1 MQLRLYILSMIAID
15 YRVNIKDEKSLLQ
28 VLRFYLN
35 YFSCYL
41 SNISLLQFG
50 NDRIYIFYFQVIT
63 CAFTLNIWYPKGV
76 SVIAFYVRKQK
87 DLEAL
92 NVCVISQYTALR
104 HHINFSVNSKD
115 KRLVEV

>member
-1 MQLRLYILSMIAID
+1 MIAVV
-15 YRVNIKDEKSLLQ
+15 YMVNIEDEKSLLQ
-28 VLRFYLN
+28 VW
-35 YFSCYL
+35 ST
-41 SNISLLQFG
+41 SNKSFLQLG
-50 NDRIYIFYFQVIT
+50 NDRIFFYLQVIT
-63 CAFTLNIWYPKGV
+63 CDFTLNIWYPKGV
-76 SVIAFYVRKQK
+76 CVIAFYGRKQK

>member
-1 MQLRLYILSMIAID
+1 MIAID
-15 YRVNIKDEKSLLQ
+15 YRVNIRDEKVYCKYFVSIWII
-28 VLRFYLN
+28 FHAIYLTYIYYN
-35 YFSCYL
+35 LEMIGYF
-41 SNISLLQFG
+41 
-50 NDRIYIFYFQVIT
+50 FYFQVIT

-76 SVIAFYVRKQK
+76 CVIAFYVRKQK

>member
-15 YRVNIKDEKSLLQ
+15 YRVNIKDGKS
-28 VLRFYLN
+28 LRFYLS

-76 SVIAFYVRKQK
+76 CVIAFYVRKQK

>member
-1 MQLRLYILSMIAID
+1 MIAVV
-15 YRVNIKDEKSLLQ
+15 YMVNIEDEKSHSFYLNHFSCFLSNKSLLQ
-28 VLRFYLN
+28 L
-35 YFSCYL
+35 
-41 SNISLLQFG
+41 G
-50 NDRIYIFYFQVIT
+50 NDRIFFYFQVIT

-76 SVIAFYVRKQK
+76 CVIAFYGRKQK

>member
-15 YRVNIKDEKSLLQ
+15 HRVNIKDEKSLLQ
-28 VLRFYLN
+28 VWSTSN

-76 SVIAFYVRKQK
+76 CVIAFYVRKQK

>member
-1 MQLRLYILSMIAID
+1 MIAKVHMLNIEDKKVSCKFGLRLIIFHATYPTYLYCNLEMIG
-15 YRVNIKDEKSLLQ
+15 
-28 VLRFYLN
+28 
-35 YFSCYL
+35 YFSYL
-41 SNISLLQFG
+41 E
-50 NDRIYIFYFQVIT
+50 VIT

-76 SVIAFYVRKQK
+76 CVIAFYGRKQK

-115 KRLVEV
+115 KRLVEA

>member
-1 MQLRLYILSMIAID
+1 MIAVV
-15 YRVNIKDEKSLLQ
+15 YMVNIEDEKSLLQ
-28 VLRFYLN
+28 VWSTSFC
-35 YFSCYL
+35 FL
-41 SNISLLQFG
+41 SNKSLLQLG
-50 NDRIYIFYFQVIT
+50 NDRIIFYFQVIT

-76 SVIAFYVRKQK
+76 CVIAFYGRKQK

>member
-1 MQLRLYILSMIAID
+1 MQLGLYILSIIAVVYI
-15 YRVNIKDEKSLLQ
+15 VNIEDEKSLLQ
-28 VLRFYLN
+28 VWSTSN
-35 YFSCYL
+35 HFSCFL
-41 SNISLLQFG
+41 SNKSLLQLR
-50 NDRIYIFYFQVIT
+50 NDRIFFYFQVIT

-76 SVIAFYVRKQK
+76 CVIAFYVRKQK

>member
-15 YRVNIKDEKSLLQ
+15 HRVNIKDEKSLLQ

-76 SVIAFYVRKQK
+76 CVIAFMEENKRI
-87 DLEAL
+87 L
-92 NVCVISQYTALR
+92 NTHVCVISQYTALR